1 MSYDAPYRGIKVV
14 DLSQGIAGPYCA
26 MLLAQYGAD
35 VIKVEPPEGDWARR
49 LGQAY
54 GDHTAFSVA
63 GNLGKRSVALD
74 LKSAGEKQ
82 RLWDLLKDADI
93 FLEGFRPGVIDRL
106 GFGYEAVAAVN
117 PRILYMSISGF
128 GQTGPLR
135 EKPAMDPILQAFSG
149 MMMATLEKDG
159 EPVRMGPI
167 VVDMSTALY
176 GFQAVSPALFARQGQ
191 DKGRFIDISLM
202 QGAANLQ
209 VVRMMQVNL
218 LGQQP
223 TSASAPNG
231 AFKCRDGYLL
241 LVAMRDEEFQTV
253 AEVLEL
259 PDMAAD
265 PRLQNRLDRMAHIE
279 EINRLVAARLAEKP
293 ATHWNALLTA
303 RGIQN
308 EQVLDYPDFLK
319 HPQVEATGLISWL
332 DQPGL
337 PHPVPVPN
345 PPGAPK
351 LRPNGTNAKAPKTGE
366 HTEAVLTALAT
377 GDPWRD

>member
-1 MSYDAPYRGIKVV
+1 MSYEAPYRGIKVV

-26 MLLAQYGAD
+26 MLLAQYGGD

-49 LGQAY
+49 LGQTY

-63 GNLGKRSVALD
+63 GNLGKRSLVLD
-74 LKSAGEKQ
+74 LKSDDDKT

-106 GFGYEAVAAVN
+106 GFGYETVAEIN

-128 GQTGPLR
+128 GQEGPLR

-167 VVDMSTALY
+167 VVDMATALY
-176 GFQAVSPALFARQGQ
+176 GFQALTPALFARQTEE
-191 DKGRFIDISLM
+191 KGRFIDTSLM

-209 VVRMMQVNL
+209 IVRMMQTDL
-218 LGQQP
+218 LGHQP
-223 TSASAPNG
+223 ISASAPNG
-231 AFKCRDGYLL
+231 PFLCQDGYLL
-241 LVAMRDEEFQTV
+241 LVAMRDDEFQTV
-253 AEVLEL
+253 CDVLDLPEL
-259 PDMAAD
+259 AND
-265 PRLQNRLDRMAHIE
+265 PRLQNRLERMGHID
-279 EINRLVAARLAEKP
+279 EINHRVGARLKEKP
-293 ATHWNALLTA
+293 ATHWNAALTA

-319 HPQVEATGLISWL
+319 HPQVEATGLITWL
-332 DQPGL
+332 EQPGM
-337 PHPVPVPN
+337 PKPVPIPN
-345 PPGAPK
+345 PPGAPPLK
-351 LRPNGTNAKAPKTGE
+351 PQGANAKAPTTGQDTDE
-366 HTEAVLTALAT
+366 ILSALA
-377 GDPWRD
+377 GGSPWRD